1 MNIRTKRN
9 RIVLAASLA
18 ATAILTACASGAANL
33 ARDSRL
39 SIKTESPQK
48 VTLSVSGIYQNGE
61 NVEVTGRVWRHRSSP
76 AGLYSGHVDVEI
88 TNPDGTV
95 AATTGVRTFP
105 RFIKRGLRH
114 TARFST
120 HIKAEVEQGTVV
132 HLRFHR
138 GEHDDMT

>member
-1 MNIRTKRN
+1 MRSPSIRIIRMASF
-9 RIVLAASLA
+9 LAAVLV
-18 ATAILTACASGAANL
+18 LPACLSGVSNL

-39 SIKTESPQK
+39 SIKTESPRK
-48 VTLSVSGIYQNGE
+48 VTLSVSGIYQKGE
-61 NVEVTGRVWRHRSSP
+61 NVEVTGRVWRHRLSP

-88 TNPDGTV
+88 TNPDGT
-95 AATTGVRTFP
+95 AAAITGVRTYP

-120 HIKAEVEQGTVV
+120 QVKAEVEQGTVV
-132 HLRFHR
+132 LLRFHR